1 MASISAFLTATSLI
15 DIVPLSDWS
24 TPTLTEPP
32 VWVELPVAA
41 GVLLSL
47 LLPQETASRAV
58 AAVTAN
64 TVLRSTLRF
73 LNKTLPLH
81 SIRWMS
87 SDGGGPY
94 ETGRVTVMTGDVHSA
109 NGSFTDAYR
118 ILTPPI
124 WSSADASR
132 YPLVQMVQETR
143 KKSVTLH

>member
-41 GVLLSL
+41 GVLLFL
-47 LLPQETASRAV
+47 LLPQETANRAV
-58 AAVTAN
+58 AAITAN

-73 LNKTLPLH
+73 LDKTLPLH

-94 ETGRVTVMTGDVHSA
+94 ETARVAAMTGDVHWT

-118 ILTPPI
+118 ILTRRFR
-124 WSSADASR
+124 AVLDAGR
-132 YPLVQMVQETR
+132 YPLVQMEQETR